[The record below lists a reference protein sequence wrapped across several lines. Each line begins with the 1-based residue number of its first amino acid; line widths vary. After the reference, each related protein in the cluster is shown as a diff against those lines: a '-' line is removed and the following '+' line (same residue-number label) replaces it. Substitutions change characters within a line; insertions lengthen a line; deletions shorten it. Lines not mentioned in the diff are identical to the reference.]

1 MLLRRIRALVTFAP
15 KVTKEEGVIDWNAH
29 ATTIHDMVRGLQP
42 WPLASAVLGGRR
54 YVIRRT
60 VVDPDRVDALPGT
73 IVRAHGDVLTAAA
86 GGGSIVRLLECS
98 PRDDGRLR
106 RESFW
111 PAIVSRLATGSS
123 R

>member
-1 MLLRRIRALVTFAP
+1 M
-15 KVTKEEGVIDWNAH
+15 TKEEGVIDWNAH

-42 WPLASAVLGGRR
+42 WPLASAVFGGRR

-86 GGGSIVRLLECS
+86 GGGSIVRLLEVQ
-98 PRDDGRLR
+98 PEGRRSLTA
-106 RESFW
+106 REFL
-111 PAIVSRLATGSS
+111 AGHRLAAGD
-123 R
+123 RFDQ